1 VTPHDG
7 STRTLSSWVTFAG
20 CVLVVTVLYWAQV
33 VLVPIAL
40 AGLLT
45 FMLAPLV
52 TRLQRGIGRIAA
64 VIVVVTCG
72 SAILGGGAW
81 AAFTQFSRVV
91 ADLPAYRTNIRQ
103 KIADVRH
110 AGQGGSLEKVQAT
123 FDDIKTEIQRPDPR
137 EPVRGTAARPIVVRS
152 EQVAD
157 WWSFP
162 AWLGPIVG
170 PVATGGFV
178 LVLVIFMLLERED
191 LRGRVIGLIG
201 HGHLAVTT
209 RAFEEASERV
219 SRQLL
224 MQALVNAIYGACVA
238 IGLWALGVPYAL
250 FWAVV
255 GASLRF
261 IPYVGP
267 VLASG
272 APILVSLAVLP
283 GWTQPLSVI
292 GLFVALELFTNLVL
306 ETVLYAGA
314 AGVSQVG
321 LLVAIAFWTW
331 LWGPIGLLLATPLT
345 VCVVVLGKHVPALEF
360 LSTLMADMPALA
372 PDVAYYQRLLARDQ
386 NDAFERIERHQAA
399 EGRETVYDALLLPA
413 LNYAERD
420 RLEGRLSP
428 AEEDMV
434 IGATRELLTDS
445 NSPERPPPTDA
456 AEATER
462 SVEADEMGAATPRP
476 MPLPVLAYPVNGD
489 ADAVALRMLDQLI
502 DGDAIDLEIV
512 TTVMMSSELI
522 ATLRQQA
529 SRVLCLAD
537 LPPSPSSKTRYLVKK
552 LRAAIPELT
561 IVVGRWAPDAL
572 ADDNLRLLTDAGAT
586 HVTTR
591 LLETRDV
598 LRQYISVPHS
608 ENDGTAIGFPS
619 SGLTKGS

>member
-1 VTPHDG
+1 MTPHDG
-7 STRTLSSWVTFAG
+7 PTRTLSSWVTFAG

-103 KIADVRH
+103 KIADVRQ

-123 FDDIKTEIQRPDPR
+123 IDDIKTEIQRPDPR
-137 EPVRGTAARPIVVRS
+137 EPARGTAARPIVVRS

-224 MQALVNAIYGACVA
+224 MQALVNAIYGTCVA

-250 FWAVV
+250 LWAFL

-267 VLASG
+267 VLAAG

-292 GLFVALELFTNLVL
+292 GLFVTLELFTNLVL

-345 VCVVVLGKHVPALEF
+345 VCVVVLGKHVPGLEF
-360 LSTLMADMPALA
+360 LSTLMADTPALT

-386 NDAFERIERHQAA
+386 SDAFERIERHQAA

-434 IGATRELLTDS
+434 IGATRELLADS

-462 SVEADEMGAATPRP
+462 SAEADETGPAAPRP

-512 TTVMMSSELI
+512 TTAMMSSELI
-522 ATLRQQA
+522 ATLRQHA

-552 LRAAIPELT
+552 LHAAIPELT

-572 ADDNLRLLTDAGAT
+572 ADDNHRLLTDAGAT
-586 HVTTR
+586 HVTSR

-598 LRQYISVPHS
+598 LRQFISIPHS
-608 ENDGTAIGFPS
+608 EN
-619 SGLTKGS
+619 GS

>member
-1 VTPHDG
+1 MGDRTLTETETARTLTEMERVTPHDG
-7 STRTLSSWVTFAG
+7 LTRTLSSWATFAG
-20 CVLVVTVLYWAQV
+20 CVLVVTVLYWSQV

-45 FMLAPLV
+45 FILAPLV
-52 TRLQRGIGRIAA
+52 TRLQRRIGRIAA
-64 VIVVVTCG
+64 VIVIVTCG
-72 SAILGGGAW
+72 TAILGGGAF
-81 AAFTQFSRVV
+81 AAFNQFSRVV

-103 KIADVRH
+103 KILDVRH
-110 AGQGGSLEKVQAT
+110 VGQGSSIEKVQAT
-123 FDDIKTEIQRPDPR
+123 IDDIKTEIQRPDPR
-137 EPVRGTAARPIVVRS
+137 EPARGTAARPVVVRS

-224 MQALVNAIYGACVA
+224 MQALVNAIYGAIVA

-250 FWAVV
+250 FWAVI

-267 VLASG
+267 VLAAG
-272 APILVSLAVLP
+272 APTLVSLAVLP

-345 VCVVVLGKHVPALEF
+345 VCVVVLGKHVPGLEF
-360 LSTLMADMPALA
+360 LSTLMADTPALA

-386 NDAFERIERHQAA
+386 SEASELIERHRTA
-399 EGRETVYDALLLPA
+399 EDRETVYDALLLPA

-434 IGATRELLTDS
+434 IGATRELLADTNANANEPLAETDETT
-445 NSPERPPPTDA
+445 PAAPT
-456 AEATER
+456 
-462 SVEADEMGAATPRP
+462 
-476 MPLPVLAYPVNGD
+476 PLPLAVLAYPVNGD
-489 ADAVALRMLDQLI
+489 ADAVALAMLDQLV
-502 DGDAIDLEIV
+502 GNDAIDLNII
-512 TTVMMSSELI
+512 TTVMTSSELI
-522 ATLRQQA
+522 ATLQREA

-552 LRAAIPELT
+552 LRTAIPELT

-586 HVTTR
+586 HVTTT

-598 LRQYISVPHS
+598 LRQCIPVGNS
-608 ENDGTAIGFPS
+608 
-619 SGLTKGS
+619 

>member
-1 VTPHDG
+1 VTPHEG
-7 STRTLSSWVTFAG
+7 ATRTWSSWATFAG
-20 CVLVVTVLYWAQV
+20 CVLVVGVLYWTQI

-45 FMLAPLV
+45 FILAPVV
-52 TRLQRGIGRIAA
+52 TRLQRPIGRVAA

-72 SAILGGGAW
+72 ASILGGAAW
-81 AAFTQFSRVV
+81 GAFTQFSRVA
-91 ADLPAYRTNIRQ
+91 ADLPAYRANIRQ

-110 AGQGGSLEKVQAT
+110 AGKGGSLEKVQAT
-123 FDDIKTEIQRPDPR
+123 FDDIKTELQKPDPR
-137 EPVRGTAARPIVVRS
+137 EPARGTAARPIVVRS

-178 LVLVIFMLLERED
+178 LVLVIFMLLERDD
-191 LRGRVIGLIG
+191 LRGRVIGLVG

-209 RAFEEASERV
+209 KAFEEASERV

-255 GASLRF
+255 GASVRF

-267 VLASG
+267 VLAAG

-283 GWTQPLSVI
+283 GWTQPFWVA
-292 GLFVALELFTNLVL
+292 GFFVALELFTNLVL

-345 VCVVVLGKHVPALEF
+345 VCVVVLGKHVPGLEF
-360 LSTLMADMPALA
+360 LSTLMADTPALTA
-372 PDVAYYQRLLARDQ
+372 DVAYYQRLLARDQ
-386 NDAFERIERHQAA
+386 GDAFERIERHQAA
-399 EGRETVYDALLLPA
+399 EGPETVYDALLLPA

-434 IGATRELLTDS
+434 VGATRELLTDTES
-445 NSPERPPPTDA
+445 AARASRTVE
-456 AEATER
+456 AEATAHSKDAEEAGAVPASSER
-462 SVEADEMGAATPRP
+462 TP
-476 MPLPVLAYPVNGD
+476 MSVLAYPVNGD

-502 DGDAIDLEIV
+502 DGDAIDMEIAP
-512 TTVMMSSELI
+512 TGMMSSDLI
-522 ATLRQQA
+522 TAVRERA
-529 SRVLCLAD
+529 CRVICVAD

-552 LRAAIPELT
+552 LHAAFPELT
-561 IVVGRWAPDAL
+561 IVVGRWAPDTL
-572 ADDNLRLLTDAGAT
+572 ADDNPRLLSDAGAT

-591 LLETRDV
+591 LLEARDI
-598 LRQYISVPHS
+598 LRQVAAHRSTH
-608 ENDGTAIGFPS
+608 
-619 SGLTKGS
+619 